1 MLRGTGWLSAW
12 PSLYKSVIV
21 NAVFPAQATGSPRQM
36 TPAAR
41 LQMAIDILD
50 GLAATSQPADR
61 FLKAWFRARRFAG
74 SGDRRAIAD
83 RVFWVQRHRARFAH
97 RMASDC
103 PRALVIASL
112 IEDGENAEALFTGG
126 YGPAPLTEAERH
138 AIATPPLP
146 APAWVLGE
154 YPQWLEP
161 ELARAFGDDV
171 AQEMAALVPRAPVDL
186 QRQHAQ
192 DCA

>member
-1 MLRGTGWLSAW
+1 
-12 PSLYKSVIV
+12 
-21 NAVFPAQATGSPRQM
+21 M

-61 FLKAWFRARRFAG
+61 FLKAWFRTRRFAG

-103 PRALVIASL
+103 S
-112 IEDGENAEALFTGG
+112 
-126 YGPAPLTEAERH
+126 
-138 AIATPPLP
+138 
-146 APAWVLGE
+146 
-154 YPQWLEP
+154 
-161 ELARAFGDDV
+161 ARAGDRV
-171 AQEMAALVPRAPVDL
+171 ADRG
-186 QRQHAQ
+186 R
-192 DCA
+192 